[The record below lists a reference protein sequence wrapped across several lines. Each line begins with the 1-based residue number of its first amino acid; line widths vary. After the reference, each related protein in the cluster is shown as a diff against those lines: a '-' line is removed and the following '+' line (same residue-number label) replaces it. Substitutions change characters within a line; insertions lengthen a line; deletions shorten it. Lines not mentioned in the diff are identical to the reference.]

1 MTSTGG
7 STNRVVFVT
16 FCDSG
21 GVIPVSVTLSGSGV
35 TPVFVA
41 FGDRKNPHVGT
52 QIKVVNESPQHYRG
66 VPNLSNSCL
75 GLAQVWAQT

>member
-1 MTSTGG
+1 MASTEG
-7 STNRVVFVT
+7 STDRVVFVT

-35 TPVFVA
+35 TPVFVT

-52 QIKVVNESPQHYRG
+52 QIKVVNESPQHYR
-66 VPNLSNSCL
+66 VLM
-75 GLAQVWAQT
+75 

>member
-1 MTSTGG
+1 MASTEG
-7 STNRVVFVT
+7 STDRVVFVT

-52 QIKVVNESPQHYRG
+52 QIKVVNESPHEHYR
-66 VPNLSNSCL
+66 VLM
-75 GLAQVWAQT
+75 